1 MTLSLIGAGFGRT
14 GTLSLK
20 HALETLGLRCHH
32 MIEVIRSPADVAA
45 WLDAAEQGDADWDE
59 LLAGYDATVD
69 WPCCHFYRQLAETY
83 PDAKVL
89 LSVRDPLSWY
99 ESMSATTLRVIR
111 ERMKSAPDSRNLGME
126 LVVKGAFKGDIDD
139 PGHAVNIFNQHV
151 EEVRTAIEPERLLV
165 YEVSQGWEPLCEF
178 LGLPVPVEPFPR
190 VNSRDE
196 FDDIFFGGKTS

>member
-1 MTLSLIGAGFGRT
+1 MALSLIGAGFGRT

-20 HALETLGLRCHH
+20 HALEILGMRCHH
-32 MIEVIRSPADVAA
+32 MIEVFRSPGDVEK
-45 WLDAAEQGDADWDE
+45 WLNAAEEGDADWED

-69 WPCCHFYRQLAETY
+69 WPCCHFYRQLAEAY

-111 ERMKSAPDSRNLGME
+111 ERMKTAPDSRNLGME
-126 LVVKGAFKGDIDD
+126 LVVKGAFSGNIDD
-139 PGHAVNIFNQHV
+139 PKHAVEIFESHV
-151 EEVRTAIEPERLLV
+151 AEVRSIIKPERLLV
-165 YEVSQGWEPLCEF
+165 YRVSQGWAPLCDF
-178 LGLPVPVEPFPR
+178 LGLPVPDEPFPR

>member
-83 PDAKVL
+83 PDAKLL